1 MNRILFLTLIMSL
14 SAAMYAQFDRMVLLE
29 EFTQASCG
37 PCASQN
43 PGFNALL
50 QENTDIATS
59 IKYQVWWP
67 GYDPMYE
74 HNTSDVDTRVDYY
87 GITGVPHALMD
98 G

>member
-1 MNRILFLTLIMSL
+1 
-14 SAAMYAQFDRMVLLE
+14 MYAQFDRMVLKNSPR
-29 EFTQASCG
+29 QAAD
-37 PCASQN
+37 PVPSQN

-87 GITGVPHALMD
+87 GITGVPHA
-98 G
+98 